1 MKPGLRRA
9 RPSLKMPRGGRLGG
23 REEEGGWTFGAR
35 GREEIECNEDGD
47 ESEGWPA
54 KRRAVERGTTREEES
69 RKRVADGIIAA
80 LTKVNR
86 VGLYNVE

>member
-1 MKPGLRRA
+1 
-9 RPSLKMPRGGRLGG
+9 MPRGGRLGG